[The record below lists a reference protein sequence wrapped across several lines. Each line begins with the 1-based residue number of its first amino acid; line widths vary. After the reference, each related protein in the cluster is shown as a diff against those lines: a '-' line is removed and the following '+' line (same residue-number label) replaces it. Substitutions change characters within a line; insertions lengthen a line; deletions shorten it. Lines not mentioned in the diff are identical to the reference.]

1 MVPIPV
7 ALFGV
12 HFNGHQWVH
21 VVLLFYSHVLH
32 YILDLVDFSNLYLLA
47 QNDSGVSRLSL

>member
-12 HFNGHQWVH
+12 HLNGHQWVH
-21 VVLLFYSHVLH
+21 VLLLLYSHVLH
-32 YILDLVDFSNLYLLA
+32 FILDLVDCSILYLLA
-47 QNDSGVSRLSL
+47 QNDSGASRLSL